1 MFGQAKPIFS
11 DKLFVIQKKLNYNMR
26 YVLNLPLEMYI
37 RTEYFVFRFILVD
50 WLIEVSEMKE
60 FGSLVLHVAVDC
72 VDRYLQ
78 SRPISRNWLQLVG
91 ITALLLAARYKSYF
105 CTN

>member
-1 MFGQAKPIFS
+1 MNVYAFIITCKPC
-11 DKLFVIQKKLNYNMR
+11 
-26 YVLNLPLEMYI
+26 
-37 RTEYFVFRFILVD
+37 VFRYILVD

-60 FGSLVLHVAVDC
+60 FSSLVLHVAVDC

-91 ITALLLAARYKSYF
+91 ITALLLAARY
-105 CTN
+105 

>member
-1 MFGQAKPIFS
+1 MFTQAKPTFS

-26 YVLNLPLEMYI
+26 CVLNLPLVTSISM
-37 RTEYFVFRFILVD
+37 EYFNFRFILVD

-91 ITALLLAARYKSYF
+91 ITALLLAAR
-105 CTN
+105 

>member
-1 MFGQAKPIFS
+1 
-11 DKLFVIQKKLNYNMR
+11 MR
-26 YVLNLPLEMYI
+26 YIQTFQYI
-37 RTEYFVFRFILVD
+37 IHLQSTNCIFRYILVD

-78 SRPISRNWLQLVG
+78 CRPISRNWLQLVG
-91 ITALLLAARYKSYF
+91 ITALLMAAR
-105 CTN
+105 

>member
-1 MFGQAKPIFS
+1 
-11 DKLFVIQKKLNYNMR
+11 
-26 YVLNLPLEMYI
+26 
-37 RTEYFVFRFILVD
+37 VD

-78 SRPISRNWLQLVG
+78 SRPISRNWLQLIG
-91 ITALLLAARYKSYF
+91 ITALLLAAR
-105 CTN
+105 

>member
-1 MFGQAKPIFS
+1 M
-11 DKLFVIQKKLNYNMR
+11 
-26 YVLNLPLEMYI
+26 
-37 RTEYFVFRFILVD
+37 D

-78 SRPISRNWLQLVG
+78 SRPISRNWLQLIG
-91 ITALLLAARYKSYF
+91 ITALLLAARYIHMTMTTQ
-105 CTN
+105 CIITHTGGMVPPL

>member
-1 MFGQAKPIFS
+1 
-11 DKLFVIQKKLNYNMR
+11 MR
-26 YVLNLPLEMYI
+26 YVYTNLSIYNSFTKYKL
-37 RTEYFVFRFILVD
+37 YFRYILVD

-78 SRPISRNWLQLVG
+78 CRPISRNWLQLVG
-91 ITALLLAARYKSYF
+91 ITALLLAAR
-105 CTN
+105 

>member
-1 MFGQAKPIFS
+1 M
-11 DKLFVIQKKLNYNMR
+11 
-26 YVLNLPLEMYI
+26 
-37 RTEYFVFRFILVD
+37 FRFILVD

-78 SRPISRNWLQLVG
+78 SRPISRNWLQLIG
-91 ITALLLAARYKSYF
+91 ITALLLAARYVH
-105 CTN
+105 T